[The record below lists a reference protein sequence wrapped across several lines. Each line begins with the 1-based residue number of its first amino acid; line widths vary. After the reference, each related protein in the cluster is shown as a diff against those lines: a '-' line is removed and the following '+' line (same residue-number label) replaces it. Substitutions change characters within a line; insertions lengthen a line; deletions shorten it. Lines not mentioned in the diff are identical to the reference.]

1 LFRQSESQKLKSQIV
16 WEVKVTYRTV
26 GKALPRIEGV
36 GKVTGE
42 TKYAADL
49 PFENLLW
56 AKVLRA
62 SVPHARIVNIDTSKA
77 KALKGVRAVLT
88 GADVKNIYVG
98 TRVKDQPV
106 LAYDKV
112 RMSGDAVAAVAADN
126 EEIAEEAIG
135 LIDVQYE
142 ELPYVEDPVEALKPS
157 APLIHDDRGKYNNAP
172 KLPEGVSPHNLQS
185 YVLWKNGDVEAGFQK
200 AARIFEHTFRTPL
213 SHHGYIEPCA
223 CTVQVHDDGRVEV
236 WASNKGP
243 WGLRDQMAED
253 FGLEKEKIKIHI
265 VHVGGDFGAKASL
278 VDVPVA
284 YYLSKATK
292 QPVKLVFD
300 YTDELLAGGHRH
312 PAVLALRTG
321 VDQDGHFT
329 AIKATIHFSGGAYGS
344 QKANPQVTVLGGRR
358 LASMYRVPAIRCE
371 TYCSYTNQVP
381 CTQTRTPGSPQ
392 VVFAF
397 ESQVDIIA
405 KEMGIDALEMRRR
418 NILHNGDANPM
429 GEKWSDIL
437 MGEVLERVV
446 KTSGWMKNGA
456 KKNRGWGMALYDR
469 GTPEGKASSA
479 LTLEANGRVN
489 ILTGV
494 PDVGPGYYTV
504 SQQMVCET
512 LGLPP
517 EKVGVVFKDTD
528 SLPFD
533 PGTGGSKQTN
543 TSGHAVNQS
552 AHEVREKLV
561 ALAARE
567 LGCQPDEIRQEGGK
581 LTAPNKK
588 STTTQ
593 NMIELAVKENGG
605 PIFHLTNF
613 VPKDMP
619 KVTGFAAQVAEV
631 EVDPI
636 TGRVRVLNLTTAHDT
651 GTVLNHL
658 TLTGQIEGGI
668 ITGLG
673 FALMEENPMIDGKI
687 ATLTMGESKLPCIA
701 DVPPL
706 KTVLVESPTG
716 PTPFGGKAIAENP
729 NVPTAAAIANAVA
742 DACGARIFD
751 LPLSPEKVFWALRGK
766 INK

>member
-1 LFRQSESQKLKSQIV
+1 MA
-16 WEVKVTYRTV
+16 YRTL
-26 GKALPRIEGV
+26 GKALPRIEGY
-36 GKVTGE
+36 GKVTGQ

-49 PFENLLW
+49 EFDGLLW
-56 AKVLRA
+56 AKVLRS

-77 KALKGVRAVLT
+77 KALKGVRGVLT
-88 GADVKNIYVG
+88 GADVKDIYVG

-106 LAYDKV
+106 LVYDKI
-112 RMSGDAVAAVAADN
+112 RMAGDALAAVAADS
-126 EEIAEEAIG
+126 EDIAEEAIG

-142 ELPYVEDPVEALKPS
+142 ELPYVDNPVEALKPS
-157 APLIHDDRGKYNNAP
+157 APLIHEDRGKYKNSP
-172 KLPEGVSPHNLQS
+172 KLPEGVSSHNLQS
-185 YVLWKNGDVEAGFQK
+185 YVRWKNGELDAGFAR

-223 CTVQVHDDGRVEV
+223 CTVQAHDDGRVEV

-243 WGLRDQMAED
+243 WGLREQMAED
-253 FGLEKEKIKIHI
+253 FGVPQEKIKIHI

-292 QPVKLVFD
+292 RPVKLVFD

-312 PAVLALRTG
+312 PSVISLRTG
-321 VDQDGHFT
+321 VDQEGHFT
-329 AIKATIHFSGGAYGS
+329 AIKGFIYFSGGAYGS

-358 LASMYRVPAIRCE
+358 LASMYRCPAIDVE
-371 TYCSYTNQVP
+371 TFCAYTNQVP

-405 KEMGIDALEMRRR
+405 KEMGIDALELRRR
-418 NILHNGDANPM
+418 NILYDGDANPM

-437 MGEVLERVV
+437 MGEVLEGAV
-446 KTSGWMKNGA
+446 KASGWKKNGF

-479 LTLEANGRVN
+479 LTLEADGKVN

-504 SQQMVCET
+504 SQQMVCKT

-552 AHEVREKLV
+552 AHEVRDKLV

-567 LGCQPDEIRQEGGK
+567 LGCRPEEILQQGGK
-581 LTAPNKK
+581 LKAPNKK

-593 NMIELAVKENGG
+593 KMIELAVKENGG

-631 EVDPI
+631 EVDPA
-636 TGRVRVLNLTTAHDT
+636 TGAVTVLNLTTAHDT

-658 TLTGQIEGGI
+658 TLTGQIEGGVA
-668 ITGLG
+668 TGFG

-687 ATLTMGESKLPCIA
+687 ATLTLGESKLPSIA

-729 NVPTAAAIANAVA
+729 NVPTAAAIANAIA
-742 DACGARIFD
+742 DAVGVRLFD
-751 LPLSPEKVFWALRGK
+751 LPLTAEKIYRAMNRSGTTKVT
-766 INK
+766 

>member
-1 LFRQSESQKLKSQIV
+1 L
-16 WEVKVTYRTV
+16 TYRTV
-26 GKALPRIEGV
+26 GKALPRIEGE
-36 GKVTGE
+36 GKVTGQ

-62 SVPHARIVNIDTSKA
+62 SAPHARIVNIDTSKA
-77 KALKGVRAVLT
+77 KELKGVRAVLT
-88 GADVKNIYVG
+88 GADVKDIYVG

-112 RMSGDAVAAVAADN
+112 RMGGDAVAAVAADT

-135 LIDVQYE
+135 LIDVEYE
-142 ELPYVEDPVEALKPS
+142 ELPYVEDPIEALKPS
-157 APLIHDDRGKYNNAP
+157 APLIHDDRGKYKNAP

-185 YVLWKNGDVEAGFQK
+185 YVLWKNGDIEAGFQK
-200 AARIFEHTFRTPL
+200 AARVFEHTFRTPL

-243 WGLRDQMAED
+243 WGLREQMAED
-253 FGLEKEKIKIHI
+253 FGLEKGKIKVHI
-265 VHVGGDFGAKASL
+265 VNVGGDFGAKASL
-278 VDVPVA
+278 IDVPVA

-292 QPVKLVFD
+292 RPVKLVFD

-358 LASMYRVPAIRCE
+358 LASMYRVPAISCE

-405 KEMGIDALEMRRR
+405 KEMGIDALELRRR
-418 NILHNGDANPM
+418 NILQDGDANPM

-437 MGEVLERVV
+437 MGEVLERAV
-446 KTSGWMKNGA
+446 KTAGWKKNGA

-479 LTLEANGRVN
+479 LTLEADGKVN

-517 EKVGVVFKDTD
+517 EKVGVDFKDTD

-581 LTAPNKK
+581 LIAPNKK

-605 PIFHLTNF
+605 PVFHLTNF

-619 KVTGFAAQVAEV
+619 KVTGFAAQVAEI
-631 EVDPI
+631 EVDPT
-636 TGRVRVLNLTTAHDT
+636 TGSVKVLSLTTAHDT

-751 LPLSPEKVFWALRGK
+751 LPLSPEKVFWALHGK
-766 INK
+766 TNN

>member
-1 LFRQSESQKLKSQIV
+1 MRLFSNLP
-16 WEVKVTYRTV
+16 WEAKVTYRTV
-26 GKALPRIEGV
+26 GKALPRIEGE
-36 GKVTGE
+36 GKVTGQ

-77 KALKGVRAVLT
+77 KALRGVHAVLT
-88 GADVKNIYVG
+88 GADVKDVYVG

-112 RMSGDAVAAVAADN
+112 RMSGDAVAAVAADS
-126 EEIAEEAIG
+126 EEIAEHAIT
-135 LIDVQYE
+135 LIDVEYE
-142 ELPYVEDPVEALKPS
+142 ELPYVDDPVEALKLS
-157 APLIHDDRGKYNNAP
+157 APLIHDDRGRYRNAP

-200 AARIFEHTFRTPL
+200 AARVFDHTFRTPL

-243 WGLRDQMAED
+243 WGLREQMAED
-253 FGLEKEKIKIHI
+253 FGLQKERIKVHI
-265 VHVGGDFGAKASL
+265 VNVGGDFGAKASL
-278 VDVPVA
+278 IDVPVA
-284 YYLSKATK
+284 YYLSKTTK
-292 QPVKLVFD
+292 RPVKLVFD

-321 VDQDGHFT
+321 VDPDGHFT

-358 LASMYRVPAIRCE
+358 LASMYRVPAISCE

-397 ESQVDIIA
+397 ESQLDIIA
-405 KEMGIDALEMRRR
+405 KEMGIDALELRRR
-418 NILHNGDANPM
+418 NILHDGDANPM

-437 MGEVLERVV
+437 MGEVLDRVV
-446 KTSGWMKNGA
+446 KTSGWKRDGA

-479 LTLEANGRVN
+479 LTLEADGKVN

-517 EKVGVVFKDTD
+517 EKVGVLFKDTD

-561 ALAARE
+561 ALAARQ
-567 LGCQPDEIRQEGGK
+567 LGCQPEEIQQQGGK
-581 LTAPNKK
+581 LIAPNKK
-588 STTTQ
+588 STTTEE
-593 NMIELAVKENGG
+593 MIELAVKENGG
-605 PIFHLTNF
+605 PVFHLTNF

-631 EVDPI
+631 EVDPA
-636 TGRVRVLNLTTAHDT
+636 TGGVRVLNLTTAHDT

-673 FALMEENPMIDGKI
+673 FALLEENPMIDGKI
-687 ATLTMGESKLPCIA
+687 ATLTMGESKIPCIA

-751 LPLSPEKVFWALRGK
+751 LPLSPEKVYWALHGK
-766 INK
+766 NNN

>member
-1 LFRQSESQKLKSQIV
+1 MA
-16 WEVKVTYRTV
+16 YRTV
-26 GKALPRIEGV
+26 GKALPRIEGY
-36 GKVTGE
+36 GKVTGQ

-49 PFENLLW
+49 EFPDLLW
-56 AKVLRA
+56 AKVLRS
-62 SVPHARIVNIDTSKA
+62 SVPHARIVKVDTAKA
-77 KALKGVRAVLT
+77 KALEGVRAVLT
-88 GADVKNIYVG
+88 GAEVKDIYVG

-112 RMSGDAVAAVAADN
+112 RMGGDAIAAVAADS
-126 EEIAEEAIG
+126 EAIADEAIG
-135 LIDVQYE
+135 LIDVEFE
-142 ELPYVEDPVEALKPS
+142 ELPYVDDPVEALKPS
-157 APLIHDDRGKYNNAP
+157 APLIHEDRNKYKNTP
-172 KLPEGVSPHNLQS
+172 KLPEGMSGHNLQS
-185 YVLWKNGDVEAGFQK
+185 YVQWKNGDLEAGFAK
-200 AARIFEHTFRTPL
+200 SARVFEHTFRTPL

-223 CTVQVHDDGRVEV
+223 CTVQVHANGRVEV

-243 WGLRDQMAED
+243 WGLREQMSQD
-253 FGLEKEKIKIHI
+253 FGVPKENIKVHI

-278 VDVPVA
+278 IDVPIA
-284 YYLSKATK
+284 YYLAKAAGGK
-292 QPVKLVFD
+292 PVKLVLD
-300 YTDELLAGGHRH
+300 YSEEILIGGHRH
-312 PAVLALRTG
+312 PSVITLKTG
-321 VDQDGHFT
+321 VAADGT
-329 AIKATIHFSGGAYGS
+329 LLAVKSDIYFSGGAYGS

-358 LASMYRVPAIRCE
+358 LASMYRCPAIDVQTFCA
-371 TYCSYTNQVP
+371 YTNQVP

-397 ESQVDIIA
+397 ESQMDIIA
-405 KEMGIDALEMRRR
+405 KEMGIDALELRRK
-418 NILHNGDANPM
+418 NILHDGDANPM
-429 GEKWSDIL
+429 GEKWSHIL
-437 MGEVLERVV
+437 MGEVLERIV
-446 KTSGWMKNGA
+446 KASGWKKTGA
-456 KKNRGWGMALYDR
+456 KKNRGWGIALYDR

-479 LTLEANGRVN
+479 LTLEADGKVN

-517 EKVGVVFKDTD
+517 EKVGVIFKDTD

-552 AHEVREKLV
+552 AHEVLEKLI

-567 LGCQPDEIRQEGGK
+567 LGCQPEEIRQQGGK
-581 LTAPNKK
+581 LVAPNKK
-588 STTTQ
+588 STTTEK
-593 NMIELAVKENGG
+593 MIALAVKENGG
-605 PIFHLTNF
+605 PVFHLTNF

-631 EVDPI
+631 EVDPT
-636 TGRVRVLNLTTAHDT
+636 TGGVKILTLTTAHDT

-673 FALMEENPMIDGKI
+673 FATMEENPMIDGKI
-687 ATLTMGESKLPCIA
+687 ATLTLGESKLPCIS

-729 NVPTAAAIANAVA
+729 NVPTAAAIANAIA
-742 DACGARIFD
+742 DACGVRLFE
-751 LPLSPEKVFWALRGK
+751 LPLAAEKIYWSMRQ
-766 INK
+766 

>member
-1 LFRQSESQKLKSQIV
+1 LAFRSI
-16 WEVKVTYRTV
+16 
-26 GKALPRIEGV
+26 GKGLPRIEGE

-56 AKVLRA
+56 AKILRA

-88 GADVKNIYVG
+88 GADVKDIYVG

-106 LAYDKV
+106 LAHDKV
-112 RMSGDAVAAVAADN
+112 RMSGDAVAAVAADT
-126 EEIAEEAIG
+126 EEIAEQAIA
-135 LIDVQYE
+135 LIDVEYE
-142 ELPYVEDPVEALKPS
+142 EFPYVEDPVEALKPN
-157 APLIHDDRGKYNNAP
+157 APPVHDDRGKYKNAP

-185 YVLWKNGDVEAGFQK
+185 YVLWKNGDLEAGFQK
-200 AARIFEHTFRTPL
+200 AVRVFEHTFRTPL

-236 WASNKGP
+236 WPSNKGP
-243 WGLRDQMAED
+243 WGLREQMAED
-253 FGLEKEKIKIHI
+253 FGLQKEKIKVHI

-278 VDVPVA
+278 IDVPVA

-312 PAVLALRTG
+312 PAVLSLRTG

-358 LASMYRVPAIRCE
+358 LASMYRVPAISCE

-405 KEMGIDALEMRRR
+405 KEMGIDALELRRK
-418 NILHNGDANPM
+418 NILHDGDANPM

-446 KTSGWMKNGA
+446 KTSGWKKNGA
-456 KKNRGWGMALYDR
+456 KKNHGWGMALYDR

-479 LTLEANGRVN
+479 LTLEADGRVN

-567 LGCQPDEIRQEGGK
+567 LGCQPEEIRQEGGK

-605 PIFHLTNF
+605 PVFHLTNF

-631 EVDPI
+631 EVDPT

-687 ATLTMGESKLPCIA
+687 ATLTMGESKLPCTA

-751 LPLSPEKVFWALRGK
+751 LPLSPEKVFWALHGK
-766 INK
+766 RNNLAS

>member
-1 LFRQSESQKLKSQIV
+1 MA
-16 WEVKVTYRTV
+16 YRTI
-26 GKALPRIEGV
+26 GKTLPRVEGY
-36 GKVTGE
+36 GKVTGQ

-49 PFENLLW
+49 PFEGLLW

-62 SVPHARIVNIDTSKA
+62 SVAHARIVKVDTSKA
-77 KALKGVRAVLT
+77 KALRGVRAVLT
-88 GADVKNIYVG
+88 GADVKDIFVG

-112 RMSGDAVAAVAADN
+112 RMSGDAVAAVAADS
-126 EEIAEEAIG
+126 EAIADEAMG
-135 LIDVQYE
+135 LIDVEYE

-157 APLIHDDRGKYNNAP
+157 APLIHEDRNKYRNAA
-172 KLPEGVSPHNLQS
+172 KLPEGMSGHNLQS
-185 YVLWKNGDVEAGFQK
+185 YVQWKNGDLDAGFAK

-213 SHHGYIEPCA
+213 SHHGYLEPCA
-223 CTVQVHDDGRVEV
+223 CTVQVHSDGRVEV
-236 WASNKGP
+236 WPSNKGP
-243 WGLRDQMAED
+243 WGLREQMAED
-253 FGLEKEKIKIHI
+253 FGVPQEKIKIHI

-278 VDVPVA
+278 IDVPIA
-284 YYLSKATK
+284 YYLSKAAGGK
-292 QPVKLVFD
+292 PVKLVFD

-312 PAVLALRTG
+312 PSVITLKTG
-321 VDQDGHFT
+321 VAADGTLT
-329 AIKATIHFSGGAYGS
+329 AVKGDIYFSGGAYGS
-344 QKANPQVTVLGGRR
+344 QKANPQATVLGGRR
-358 LASMYRVPAIRCE
+358 LASMYRCPAIDVRTFCA
-371 TYCSYTNQVP
+371 YTNQVP

-397 ESQVDIIA
+397 ESQMEIIA
-405 KEMGIDALEMRRR
+405 KEMGIDALELRRR
-418 NILHNGDANPM
+418 NILHDGDANPM
-429 GEKWSDIL
+429 GEKWTDIL
-437 MGEVLERVV
+437 MGEVLDRVV
-446 KTSGWMKNGA
+446 KTSGWKKGGV

-479 LTLEANGRVN
+479 LILEADGKVN

-504 SQQMVCET
+504 SQQMVCEA
-512 LGLPP
+512 LGLAP

-543 TSGHAVNQS
+543 TSGHAVNLS
-552 AHEVREKLV
+552 AREVREKLI

-567 LGCQPDEIRQEGGK
+567 LGCQPEEIQQQGGK

-588 STTTQ
+588 STTTE
-593 NMIELAVKENGG
+593 NMIKLAVKENGG
-605 PIFHLTNF
+605 PVFHLTNF

-631 EVDPI
+631 EVDPT
-636 TGRVRVLNLTTAHDT
+636 TGGVTVLNLTTAHDT

-668 ITGLG
+668 VTGFG
-673 FALMEENPMIDGKI
+673 FALMEENPMVDGKI
-687 ATLTMGESKLPCIA
+687 ATLTLGEAKLPCIA

-729 NVPTAAAIANAVA
+729 NVPTAAAISNAIA
-742 DACGARIFD
+742 DACGVRLFE
-751 LPLSPEKVFWALRGK
+751 LPLTAEKIYLALNRRS
-766 INK
+766 

>member
-1 LFRQSESQKLKSQIV
+1 LAFRTIGKSQ
-16 WEVKVTYRTV
+16 
-26 GKALPRIEGV
+26 PRIEGE
-36 GKVTGE
+36 GKVTGQ

-62 SVPHARIVNIDTSKA
+62 SVPHARIVKVDTSKA

-88 GADVKNIYVG
+88 GADVKDIFVG

-112 RMSGDAVAAVAADN
+112 RTSGDAVAAVAADT
-126 EEIAEEAIG
+126 EAIADEAVG
-135 LIDVQYE
+135 LIDVEYE
-142 ELPYVEDPVEALKPS
+142 ELPYVDDPVEALKPT
-157 APLIHDDRGKYNNAP
+157 APLIHEDRNKYKYIP
-172 KLPEGVSPHNLQS
+172 KLPEGMSGHNLQS
-185 YVLWKNGDVEAGFQK
+185 HVIWKNGDLDAGFAK

-223 CTVQVHDDGRVEV
+223 CTVQVHSDGRVEV
-236 WASNKGP
+236 WPSNKGP

-253 FGLEKEKIKIHI
+253 FGVPKEKIKVHI
-265 VHVGGDFGAKASL
+265 IHVGGDFGAKASL
-278 VDVPVA
+278 IDVPIA
-284 YYLSKATK
+284 YYLSKATGR
-292 QPVKLVFD
+292 PVKLVFD

-312 PAVLALRTG
+312 PAVLSLKTG
-321 VDQDGHFT
+321 VAANGTFT
-329 AIKATIHFSGGAYGS
+329 AIKADIYFSGGAYGS

-358 LASMYRVPAIRCE
+358 LASMYRVPAISCE
-371 TYCSYTNQVP
+371 TYCAYTNHVP

-405 KEMGIDALEMRRR
+405 KEMGIDALELRRR
-418 NILHNGDANPM
+418 NILHDGDANPM
-429 GEKWSDIL
+429 GEKWTDIL

-446 KTSGWMKNGA
+446 KTSGWKKGGA
-456 KKNRGWGMALYDR
+456 MKNRGWGMALYDR

-479 LTLEANGRVN
+479 LTLEADGKVN

-552 AHEVREKLV
+552 AHEVREKLIN
-561 ALAARE
+561 LAARE
-567 LGCQPDEIRQEGGK
+567 LGCQPGEIQQQGGK
-581 LTAPNKK
+581 LTAPDKK

-593 NMIELAVKENGG
+593 KMIELAVKENGG
-605 PIFHLTNF
+605 PVFHLTNF

-631 EVDPI
+631 EVDPT
-636 TGRVRVLNLTTAHDT
+636 TGGVKVLNLTTAHDT

-658 TLTGQIEGGI
+658 TLTGQIEGGVV
-668 ITGLG
+668 TGFG
-673 FALMEENPMIDGKI
+673 FALMEENPMVDGKI
-687 ATLTMGESKLPCIA
+687 ATLTLGESKLPCIA

-716 PTPFGGKAIAENP
+716 PTPYGGKAIAENP
-729 NVPTAAAIANAVA
+729 NVPTAAAIANAIA
-742 DACGARIFD
+742 DACGVRIFE
-751 LPLSPEKVFWALRGK
+751 LPLTAEKIYRALKGK
-766 INK
+766 

>member
-1 LFRQSESQKLKSQIV
+1 MGFRTIGKS
-16 WEVKVTYRTV
+16 
-26 GKALPRIEGV
+26 LPRIEGE
-36 GKVTGE
+36 GKVTGQ

-62 SVPHARIVNIDTSKA
+62 SVPHARIVKVDTSKA

-88 GADVKNIYVG
+88 GADVKDIYVG

-112 RMSGDAVAAVAADN
+112 RMGGDAVAAVAADT

-142 ELPYVEDPVEALKPS
+142 ELPYVEDPIEALKPS
-157 APLIHDDRGKYNNAP
+157 APLIHEDRNKYRNAA
-172 KLPEGVSPHNLQS
+172 KRPEGMPGHNLQS

-223 CTVQVHDDGRVEV
+223 CTVQVHSDGRVEV
-236 WASNKGP
+236 WPSNKGP
-243 WGLRDQMAED
+243 WGLREQMAED
-253 FGLEKEKIKIHI
+253 FSVPAEKIKIHI

-278 VDVPVA
+278 IDVPIA
-284 YYLSKATK
+284 YYLSKATGR
-292 QPVKLVFD
+292 PVKLVFD

-358 LASMYRVPAIRCE
+358 LASMYRVPAISCE

-405 KEMGIDALEMRRR
+405 KEMGIDALELRRR
-418 NILHNGDANPM
+418 NILHDGDANPM
-429 GEKWSDIL
+429 GEKWTDIL
-437 MGEVLERVV
+437 MGDVLERVV
-446 KTSGWMKNGA
+446 KTSGWKKGGA
-456 KKNRGWGMALYDR
+456 KRNRGWGMALYDR

-479 LTLEANGRVN
+479 LTLEADGRVN

-543 TSGHAVNQS
+543 TSGHAVKKS
-552 AHEVREKLV
+552 ADEVREKLV

-567 LGCQPDEIRQEGGK
+567 LGCQADKIRQQGGR
-581 LTAPNKK
+581 LTGPNKK

-593 NMIELAVKENGG
+593 KMIELAVKENGG
-605 PIFHLTNF
+605 PVFHLTNY

-631 EVDPI
+631 EVDPT
-636 TGRVRVLNLTTAHDT
+636 TGGVRVLNLTTAHDT

-658 TLTGQIEGGI
+658 TLTGQIEGGVV
-668 ITGLG
+668 TGFG
-673 FALMEENPMIDGKI
+673 FALMEENPMLDGKI
-687 ATLTMGESKLPCIA
+687 ATLTLGESKLPCIA

-716 PTPFGGKAIAENP
+716 PTPYGGKAIAENP
-729 NVPTAAAIANAVA
+729 NVPTAAAIANAIA
-742 DACGARIFD
+742 DACGARLFE
-751 LPLSPEKVFWALRGK
+751 LPLTAEKIYWSMNGK
-766 INK
+766 G

>member
-1 LFRQSESQKLKSQIV
+1 MA
-16 WEVKVTYRTV
+16 YRTI
-26 GKALPRIEGV
+26 GKTLPRVEGY
-36 GKVTGE
+36 GKVTGQ

-49 PFENLLW
+49 PFEGLLW

-62 SVPHARIVNIDTSKA
+62 SVAHARIVKVDTSKA
-77 KALKGVRAVLT
+77 KELKGVRAVLT
-88 GADVKNIYVG
+88 GADVKDIFVG

-112 RMSGDAVAAVAADN
+112 RMGGDAVAAVAADS
-126 EEIAEEAIG
+126 EAIADEAIG
-135 LIDVQYE
+135 LIDVEYA

-157 APLIHDDRGKYNNAP
+157 APLIHEDRNKYRNAA
-172 KLPEGVSPHNLQS
+172 KLPEGMSGHNLQS
-185 YVLWKNGDVEAGFQK
+185 YVQWKNGDLDAGFAK

-213 SHHGYIEPCA
+213 SHHGYLEPCA
-223 CTVQVHDDGRVEV
+223 CTVQVHSDGRVEV
-236 WASNKGP
+236 WPSNKGP
-243 WGLRDQMAED
+243 WGLREQMSED
-253 FGLEKEKIKIHI
+253 FGVPQEKIKIYI

-278 VDVPVA
+278 IDVPIA
-284 YYLSKATK
+284 YYLSKAAGGK
-292 QPVKLVFD
+292 PVKLVFD
-300 YTDELLAGGHRH
+300 YTDEILAGGHRH
-312 PAVLALRTG
+312 PSVITLKTG
-321 VDQDGHFT
+321 VAADGTLT
-329 AIKATIHFSGGAYGS
+329 AVKGDIYFSGGAYGS
-344 QKANPQVTVLGGRR
+344 QKANPQATVLGGRR
-358 LASMYRVPAIRCE
+358 LASMYRCPAIDVRTFCA
-371 TYCSYTNQVP
+371 YTNQVP

-397 ESQVDIIA
+397 ESQMEIIA
-405 KEMGIDALEMRRR
+405 KEMGIDALELRRR
-418 NILHNGDANPM
+418 NILHDGDANPM
-429 GEKWSDIL
+429 GEKWTDIL
-437 MGEVLERVV
+437 MGEVLDRVV
-446 KTSGWMKNGA
+446 KTSGWKKGGT

-479 LTLEANGRVN
+479 LILEADGKVN

-504 SQQMVCET
+504 SQQMVCEA
-512 LGLPP
+512 LGLAP

-543 TSGHAVNQS
+543 TSGHAVNLS
-552 AHEVREKLV
+552 AREVREKLI

-567 LGCQPDEIRQEGGK
+567 LGCAPEEIQQQGGK

-588 STTTQ
+588 STTTE
-593 NMIELAVKENGG
+593 NMIKLAVKENGG
-605 PIFHLTNF
+605 PVFHLTNF

-631 EVDPI
+631 EVDPT
-636 TGRVRVLNLTTAHDT
+636 TGGVKVLNLTTAHDT

-668 ITGLG
+668 VTGFG

-687 ATLTMGESKLPCIA
+687 ATLTLGEAKLPCIA

-716 PTPFGGKAIAENP
+716 PTPYGGKAIAENP
-729 NVPTAAAIANAVA
+729 NVPTAAAIANAIA
-742 DACGARIFD
+742 DACGVRLFE
-751 LPLSPEKVFWALRGK
+751 LPLSAEKIYWALNRK
-766 INK
+766 

>member
-1 LFRQSESQKLKSQIV
+1 LAFRTI
-16 WEVKVTYRTV
+16 
-26 GKALPRIEGV
+26 GKTLPRIEGE
-36 GKVTGE
+36 GKVTGQ

-88 GADVKNIYVG
+88 GADVKDIYVG

-112 RMSGDAVAAVAADN
+112 RMGGDAVAAVAADS

-142 ELPYVEDPVEALKPS
+142 ELPYIEDPVEALKPS
-157 APLIHDDRGKYNNAP
+157 APLIHEDRSKYKNSP
-172 KLPEGVSPHNLQS
+172 KLPEGLSPHNLQS
-185 YVLWKNGDVEAGFQK
+185 YVQWKNGDVEAGFAK
-200 AARIFEHTFRTPL
+200 SARVFEHTFRTPL

-223 CTVQVHDDGRVEV
+223 CTVQVHEDGRVEV

-243 WGLRDQMAED
+243 WGLREQMAED
-253 FGLEKEKIKIHI
+253 FGVPQEKIKIHI

-278 VDVPVA
+278 IDVPVA
-284 YYLSKATK
+284 YYLAKAAK
-292 QPVKLVFD
+292 RPVKLVFD

-312 PAVLALRTG
+312 PSVITLKTG
-321 VDQDGHFT
+321 VAADGTLQAVKGDIYF
-329 AIKATIHFSGGAYGS
+329 AGGAYGS

-358 LASMYRVPAIRCE
+358 LASMYRCPAIDVR
-371 TYCSYTNQVP
+371 TYCAYTNQVP

-397 ESQVDIIA
+397 ESQMEIIA
-405 KEMGIDALEMRRR
+405 KEMGIDALELRRR
-418 NILHNGDANPM
+418 NILRDGDANPM

-437 MGEVLERVV
+437 MGEVLERAV
-446 KTSGWMKNGA
+446 KASGWKKNGG

-479 LTLEANGRVN
+479 LILNDGGKVD

-512 LGLPP
+512 LGLAP
-517 EKVGVVFKDTD
+517 EKVGVVYKDTD

-543 TSGHAVNQS
+543 TSGHAVHQS
-552 AHEVREKLV
+552 AREVRDKLI

-567 LGCQPDEIRQEGGK
+567 LGCQPGEIEQEGGK
-581 LTAPNKK
+581 LTAPNKQ
-588 STTTQ
+588 STTTEK
-593 NMIELAVKENGG
+593 MITLAVKENGG
-605 PIFHLTNF
+605 PVFHLTNF

-631 EVDPI
+631 EVDPT
-636 TGRVRVLNLTTAHDT
+636 TGGVKVLSLTTAHDT

-658 TLTGQIEGGI
+658 TLTGQIDGGVV
-668 ITGLG
+668 TGVG
-673 FALMEENPMIDGKI
+673 FALMEENPMSDGKI
-687 ATLTMGESKLPCIA
+687 TTLTMGEAKLPCIA

-729 NVPTAAAIANAVA
+729 NVPTAAAIANAIA
-742 DACGARIFD
+742 DACGVRLYD
-751 LPLSPEKVFWALRGK
+751 LPLTAEKIYKAMNGK
-766 INK
+766 T

>member
-1 LFRQSESQKLKSQIV
+1 MGFRTIGKS
-16 WEVKVTYRTV
+16 
-26 GKALPRIEGV
+26 LPRIEGE
-36 GKVTGE
+36 GKVTGQ

-62 SVPHARIVNIDTSKA
+62 SVPHARIVNIDISRA

-88 GADVKNIYVG
+88 GADVKDIYVG

-112 RMSGDAVAAVAADN
+112 RMSGDAVAAVAADS

-142 ELPYVEDPVEALKPS
+142 ELPYVEDPIEALKPS
-157 APLIHDDRGKYNNAP
+157 APLIHEDRNKYRNAA
-172 KLPEGVSPHNLQS
+172 KLPEGMPGHNLQS
-185 YVLWKNGDVEAGFQK
+185 YVLWKNGDLEAGFQK

-223 CTVQVHDDGRVEV
+223 CTVQVHADGRVEV
-236 WASNKGP
+236 WPSNKGP
-243 WGLRDQMAED
+243 WGLREQMAED
-253 FGLEKEKIKIHI
+253 FGVPQDKIKIHI

-278 VDVPVA
+278 IDVPVA
-284 YYLSKATK
+284 YYLSKATGR
-292 QPVKLVFD
+292 PVKLVFD

-312 PAVLALRTG
+312 PAVLSLRTG

-358 LASMYRVPAIRCE
+358 LASMYRVPAISCE

-397 ESQVDIIA
+397 ESQVEIIA
-405 KEMGIDALEMRRR
+405 KEMGIDALELRRR
-418 NILHNGDANPM
+418 NILHDGDANPM

-437 MGEVLERVV
+437 MSEVLERVV
-446 KTSGWMKNGA
+446 KTSGWKKGGA

-479 LTLEANGRVN
+479 LMLEADGKVN

-567 LGCQPDEIRQEGGK
+567 LGCQPEEIQQQGGK

-593 NMIELAVKENGG
+593 KMIELAVKENGG
-605 PIFHLTNF
+605 PVFHLTNY

-631 EVDPI
+631 EVDPT
-636 TGRVRVLNLTTAHDT
+636 TGGVSVLNLTTAHDT

-658 TLTGQIEGGI
+658 TLTGQIEGGVV
-668 ITGLG
+668 TGFG
-673 FALMEENPMIDGKI
+673 FALMEENPMVDGKI
-687 ATLTMGESKLPCIA
+687 ATLTLGESKLPCIA

-716 PTPFGGKAIAENP
+716 PTPYGGKAIAENP
-729 NVPTAAAIANAVA
+729 NVPTAAAIANAIA
-742 DACGARIFD
+742 DACGARLFE
-751 LPLSPEKVFWALRGK
+751 LPLSAEKIYWALNGK
-766 INK
+766 K

>member
-1 LFRQSESQKLKSQIV
+1 LAFRTI
-16 WEVKVTYRTV
+16 
-26 GKALPRIEGV
+26 GKALPRIEGE
-36 GKVTGE
+36 GKVTGQ

-49 PFENLLW
+49 PFEDLLW

-62 SVPHARIVNIDTSKA
+62 SVPHARIVKVDTSKA

-88 GADVKNIYVG
+88 GADVKDIFVG

-106 LAYDKV
+106 LAFDKV
-112 RMSGDAVAAVAADN
+112 RTCGDAVAAVAA
-126 EEIAEEAIG
+126 ESEAIADEAIG
-135 LIDVQYE
+135 LIDVEYE
-142 ELPYVEDPVEALKPS
+142 ELPYVEDPVEALNPT
-157 APLIHDDRGKYNNAP
+157 APLIHEDRNKYRNAA
-172 KLPEGVSPHNLQS
+172 KLPEGMPSHNLQS
-185 YVLWKNGDVEAGFQK
+185 YVLWKNGDIEAGFQK
-200 AARIFEHTFRTPL
+200 SARIFEHTFRTPL

-223 CTVQVHDDGRVEV
+223 CTVHVHEDGRVEV
-236 WASNKGP
+236 WPSNKGP

-253 FGLEKEKIKIHI
+253 FSVPKEKIKIHI

-278 VDVPVA
+278 IDVPVT

-292 QPVKLVFD
+292 RPVKLVFD

-312 PAVLALRTG
+312 PAILSLRTG
-321 VDQDGHFT
+321 VDQNGNFT
-329 AIKATIHFSGGAYGS
+329 AIKAVIHFSGGAYGS

-358 LASMYRVPAIRCE
+358 LASMYRVPAISCE

-397 ESQVDIIA
+397 ESQMDIIA
-405 KEMGIDALEMRRR
+405 KEMGIEALELRRR
-418 NILHNGDANPM
+418 NILHDGDANPM
-429 GEKWSDIL
+429 GEQWSDIL
-437 MGEVLERVV
+437 MGDVLERVV
-446 KTSGWMKNGA
+446 KTSGWKKGGA

-479 LTLEANGRVN
+479 LTLEADGKVN

-552 AHEVREKLV
+552 ADEVREKLIN
-561 ALAARE
+561 LAARE
-567 LGCQPDEIRQEGGK
+567 LGCQPDEIRQQGGK

-593 NMIELAVKENGG
+593 KMIELAVKENGG
-605 PIFHLTNF
+605 PVFHLTNF

-631 EVDPI
+631 EVDPT
-636 TGRVRVLNLTTAHDT
+636 TGGVTVLNLTTAHDT

-658 TLTGQIEGGI
+658 TLTGQIEGGVV
-668 ITGLG
+668 TGFG
-673 FALMEENPMIDGKI
+673 FAVMEENPMVDGKI
-687 ATLTMGESKLPCIA
+687 ATLTLGEFKLPCIA

-729 NVPTAAAIANAVA
+729 NVPTAAAIANAIA
-742 DACGARIFD
+742 DACGARLFE
-751 LPLSPEKVFWALRGK
+751 LPLSAEKIYWALNGK
-766 INK
+766 K

>member
-1 LFRQSESQKLKSQIV
+1 MGFRTIGKS
-16 WEVKVTYRTV
+16 
-26 GKALPRIEGV
+26 LPRIEGE
-36 GKVTGE
+36 GKVTGQ

-62 SVPHARIVNIDTSKA
+62 SVPHARIVNVDTSKA
-77 KALKGVRAVLT
+77 KAFKGVRAVLT
-88 GADVKNIYVG
+88 GADVKDIYVG

-112 RMSGDAVAAVAADN
+112 RMGGDAVAAVAADT

-142 ELPYVEDPVEALKPS
+142 ELPYVEDPIEALKPS
-157 APLIHDDRGKYNNAP
+157 APLIHEDRNKYRNAA
-172 KLPEGVSPHNLQS
+172 KLPEGMPGHNLQS

-200 AARIFEHTFRTPL
+200 AARIFEHIFRTPL

-223 CTVQVHDDGRVEV
+223 CTVQVHSDGRVEV
-236 WASNKGP
+236 WPSNKGP
-243 WGLRDQMAED
+243 WGLREQMAED
-253 FGLEKEKIKIHI
+253 FGVPAEKIKIHI

-278 VDVPVA
+278 IDVPIA
-284 YYLSKATK
+284 YYLSKATGR
-292 QPVKLVFD
+292 PVKLVFD

-358 LASMYRVPAIRCE
+358 LASMYRVPAISCE

-405 KEMGIDALEMRRR
+405 KEMGIDALELRRR
-418 NILHNGDANPM
+418 NILHDGDANPM
-429 GEKWSDIL
+429 GEKWTDIL

-446 KTSGWMKNGA
+446 KTSGWKKGGA

-479 LTLEANGRVN
+479 LTLEADGKVN

-543 TSGHAVNQS
+543 TSGHAVHQS
-552 AHEVREKLV
+552 AHEVRAKLV

-567 LGCQPDEIRQEGGK
+567 LGCQPEEIQQQGGK

-593 NMIELAVKENGG
+593 KMIELAVKENGG
-605 PIFHLTNF
+605 PVFHLTNF

-631 EVDPI
+631 EVDPT
-636 TGRVRVLNLTTAHDT
+636 TGGVKVLNLTTAHDT

-658 TLTGQIEGGI
+658 TLTGQIEGGVV
-668 ITGLG
+668 TGFG

-687 ATLTMGESKLPCIA
+687 ATLTLGESKLPCIA
-701 DVPPL
+701 DLPPL

-716 PTPFGGKAIAENP
+716 PTPYGGKAIAENP
-729 NVPTAAAIANAVA
+729 NVPTAAAIANAIA
-742 DACGARIFD
+742 DACGARLFE
-751 LPLSPEKVFWALRGK
+751 LPLSAEKIYWALNGK
-766 INK
+766 R

>member
-1 LFRQSESQKLKSQIV
+1 MA
-16 WEVKVTYRTV
+16 YRTV
-26 GKALPRIEGV
+26 GKSLPRVEGE
-36 GKVTGE
+36 GKVTGQ

-62 SVPHARIVNIDTSKA
+62 SLPHARIVNIDTSKA

-88 GADVKNIYVG
+88 GADVKDIYVG

-106 LAYDKV
+106 LAHDKV
-112 RMSGDAVAAVAADN
+112 RMSGDAVAAVAA
-126 EEIAEEAIG
+126 ESVEIAEQAIT
-135 LIDVQYE
+135 LIDVEYE

-157 APLIHDDRGKYNNAP
+157 APLIHEDRGKYKNAP

-200 AARIFEHTFRTPL
+200 AARVFEHTFRTPL

-223 CTVQVHDDGRVEV
+223 CTVQVHDDNRVEV

-243 WGLRDQMAED
+243 WGLREQMAED
-253 FGLEKEKIKIHI
+253 FGLQKENIKVHI

-278 VDVPVA
+278 IDVPVA

-358 LASMYRVPAIRCE
+358 LASMYRVPAISCE

-405 KEMGIDALEMRRR
+405 KEMGIDALELRRR
-418 NILHNGDANPM
+418 NILHDGDANPM

-446 KTSGWMKNGA
+446 KASGWKKDGA
-456 KKNRGWGMALYDR
+456 KKNHGWGMALYDR

-479 LTLEANGRVN
+479 LTLEADGRVN

-543 TSGHAVNQS
+543 TSGHAVNKS
-552 AHEVREKLV
+552 AHEVRERLV

-567 LGCQPDEIRQEGGK
+567 LGCQPEEIRQEGGK

-588 STTTQ
+588 STTMQ
-593 NMIELAVKENGG
+593 EMIELAVKENGG
-605 PIFHLTNF
+605 PVFHLTNF

-631 EVDPI
+631 EVDPS

-673 FALMEENPMIDGKI
+673 FALMEENPMVDGKI
-687 ATLTMGESKLPCIA
+687 ASLTMGESKLPCIA

-742 DACGARIFD
+742 DACGARVFD
-751 LPLSPEKVFWALRGK
+751 LPLSPEKVFWALQEK
-766 INK
+766 IKS